1 MVEQLSIQEKII
13 GKTRAVAK
21 LVVVTLRFIVHPIDF
36 LRLYHREAEV
46 ADSVL
51 DVALLSLE
59 QEFNERI
66 TALEARIAELEGA
79 PGHVVGSGE

>member
-21 LVVVTLRFIVHPIDF
+21 LVVVTLRFIVHPIDC